1 MSDDSVM
8 AMAAPGRPPDP
19 GEGRRKAMIQR
30 LQILLYSIGIIGGLG
45 SGALLVISY
54 ISEQRAL
61 TTSVAAMRTEVSSIA
76 EDVRAV
82 RGNYPLLEQRV
93 TGLETRQTTAAARET
108 AQDERIGIIDRTL
121 AGTIAR
127 LDAWTTPPW
136 SNAPPGRRA
145 P

>member
-1 MSDDSVM
+1 MSDDSVL
-8 AMAAPGRPPDP
+8 AMAAPGRPPDQ
-19 GEGRRKAMIQR
+19 GEGRRKAVIQR
-30 LQILLYSIGIIGGLG
+30 LQILLYAIGIVGGLG
-45 SGALLVISY
+45 SGGLLIISY
-54 ISEQRAL
+54 VSEQRAL
-61 TTSVAAMRTEVSSIA
+61 TTSVTAMRSEVSSIA

-82 RGNYPLLEQRV
+82 RGSYPLLEQRV
-93 TGLETRQTTAAARET
+93 SGVESRQTTAQARET

-136 SNAPPGRRA
+136 TNAPPGRRA